1 MLYLFLP
8 FLFLSPTLSIL
19 PLSFDWWSLEISKF
33 GNRNTV
39 FLFLSPPFL
48 RVGKEIFH
56 EKFPR
61 SSESGLWYSHGN
73 PLCRGYNQLNTSTPF
88 NPVIVDTVH
97 ARTKGVV
104 DFKLPLKLASSRR
117 NLIPS
122 RFTYR
127 EREAKREEND
137 FGSMGITDE
146 ANNLLSW
153 NFFVMVIAYDRC
165 SYVNPLFIFK
175 FLYLSFI
182 IFREKCAWQRYI
194 LSLRDLEAKLR
205 SEIVWNYCEAREFF
219 WGCHP
224 LQSFSLCI
232 LI

>member
-117 NLIPS
+117 NLIPF

-127 EREAKREEND
+127 ERKREREVKREEND

-146 ANNLLSW
+146 VRVTCCRETFSLWLLRMIDAVMLIHCSYL
-153 NFFVMVIAYDRC
+153 NFFISR
-165 SYVNPLFIFK
+165 SLF
-175 FLYLSFI
+175 
-182 IFREKCAWQRYI
+182 
-194 LSLRDLEAKLR
+194 LER
-205 SEIVWNYCEAREFF
+205 NMPGNDTS
-219 WGCHP
+219 
-224 LQSFSLCI
+224 
-232 LI
+232 

>member
-1 MLYLFLP
+1 MSLH
-8 FLFLSPTLSIL
+8 TNRDKNIDHIDA
-19 PLSFDWWSLEISKF
+19 LSFSSLFFSLLRSRFFHFRSRIDDPSKYPNSRTETRF
-33 GNRNTV
+33 
-39 FLFLSPPFL
+39 FSPPFL
-48 RVGKEIFH
+48 RRWKRNFH

-61 SSESGLWYSHGN
+61 SSESGLWYPHGN

-127 EREAKREEND
+127 EREVKREEND

-182 IFREKCAWQRYI
+182 IFREKCAW
-194 LSLRDLEAKLR
+194 
-205 SEIVWNYCEAREFF
+205 
-219 WGCHP
+219 
-224 LQSFSLCI
+224 
-232 LI
+232 

>member
-1 MLYLFLP
+1 MSLH
-8 FLFLSPTLSIL
+8 TNRDKNIDHIDA
-19 PLSFDWWSLEISKF
+19 LSFSSLFFSLLRSRFFHFRSRIDDPSKYPNSRTETRF
-33 GNRNTV
+33 
-39 FLFLSPPFL
+39 FSPPFL
-48 RVGKEIFH
+48 RRWKRNFH

-61 SSESGLWYSHGN
+61 SSESGLWYPHGN

-127 EREAKREEND
+127 EREVKREEND

-146 ANNLLSW
+146 VRVTCCRETFSLWLLRMIDAVMLIHCSYL
-153 NFFVMVIAYDRC
+153 NFFISR
-165 SYVNPLFIFK
+165 SLF
-175 FLYLSFI
+175 
-182 IFREKCAWQRYI
+182 
-194 LSLRDLEAKLR
+194 LER
-205 SEIVWNYCEAREFF
+205 NVPGNDTS
-219 WGCHP
+219 
-224 LQSFSLCI
+224 
-232 LI
+232 